1 MSVVILERMVTHNLT
16 MIYIERVIAGKPRL
30 VLVDLGSTH
39 NLMFEVFVTSVG
51 HPIVTTDPSRILLP
65 NG

>member
-1 MSVVILERMVTHNLT
+1 MTHNPT
-16 MIYIERVIAGKPRL
+16 MIYIERVIAGKPKS

-39 NLMFEVFVTSVG
+39 NLMFEVFVTSLG
-51 HPIVTTDPSRILLP
+51 YPIGIMDPSRILLP